1 MGRKRLLRAGG
12 TAGGR
17 EAGTILALPDDVMV
31 QIFQHVEDGNL
42 LVVIPSVRVPGSLV
56 PIKAHLYSSGRGG
69 IARSMCPLPPD
80 WSCVAGRAS
89 VE

>member
-42 LVVIPSVRVPGSLV
+42 LVVIPSVRVPGQPGPDQSSLRQQRRR
-56 PIKAHLYSSGRGG
+56 AWLDSC
-69 IARSMCPLPPD
+69 AR
-80 WSCVAGRAS
+80 
-89 VE
+89 